1 MKQHQGAKVAFFDP
15 NNPEI
20 LAQQMIKLIQRDY
33 SFLKEAP
40 EAIIENPVAY
50 SWEELFQILLSE
62 A

>member
-1 MKQHQGAKVAFFDP
+1 MKQHQEQKVAFFDP

>member
-1 MKQHQGAKVAFFDP
+1 MAFFDP

-20 LAQQMIKLIQRDY
+20 LAQQMMKLIQRDY

-50 SWEELFQILLSE
+50 SWEELFQTLLSE